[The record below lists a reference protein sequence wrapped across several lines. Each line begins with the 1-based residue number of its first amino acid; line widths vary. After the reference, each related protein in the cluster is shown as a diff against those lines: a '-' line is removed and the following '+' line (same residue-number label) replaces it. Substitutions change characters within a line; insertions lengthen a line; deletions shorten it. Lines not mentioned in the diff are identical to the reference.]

1 MSNFS
6 LAEYHRHPAW
16 SPTAL
21 KAAVTGTMRAWSHR
35 FGPGAARFVPSA
47 DMVKGD
53 LVDALLTPPFDIKG
67 RFAAYATIARN
78 TKIGAAN
85 CAEAEAAGLTP
96 VSIEM
101 VDQAQRIC
109 DALHDDPLI
118 ADVFVTLDKAASQQP
133 HFWTDEAG
141 RPCRCLPDIVTTDGR
156 LFDLKKTRSAVPR
169 KFYWQAKDLAYD
181 LQMAHLALGHEDR
194 HGEPPVETG
203 VIAFEWPTDPAAPI
217 DCSLLIFDEQ
227 DLQKGLQ
234 RREEAFRRIAECQ
247 ASGSW
252 PSHGRQAFRPV
263 SQDFSLPEAEGID
276 LDSIDLF

>member
-6 LAEYHRHPAW
+6 LADYHRHPAW

-118 ADVFVTLDKAASQQP
+118 ADVFGTLDKAASQQP

-181 LQMAHLALGHEDR
+181 LQMAHLALGHENR
-194 HGEPPVETG
+194 HGQPPLETG
-203 VIAFEWPTDPAAPI
+203 VIAFEWPTDPAGPI

-247 ASGSW
+247 ATGNW

-263 SQDFSLPEAEGID
+263 SQDFSIPESATID
-276 LDSIDLF
+276 QDSIELF

>member
-35 FGPGAARFVPSA
+35 FRPGAARFVPSA

-78 TKIGAAN
+78 TKIGTAN

-101 VDQAQRIC
+101 VEQAQRIRE
-109 DALHDDPLI
+109 ALRADPVVGEVL
-118 ADVFVTLDKAASQQP
+118 AALDPALSQQP
-133 HFWTDEAG
+133 HFWEDQEG
-141 RPCRCLPDIVTTDGR
+141 RPCRCLPDVVTSDGR

-169 KFYWQAKDLAYD
+169 KFYLQAKDLA
-181 LQMAHLALGHEDR
+181 
-194 HGEPPVETG
+194 
-203 VIAFEWPTDPAAPI
+203 
-217 DCSLLIFDEQ
+217 
-227 DLQKGLQ
+227 
-234 RREEAFRRIAECQ
+234 
-247 ASGSW
+247 
-252 PSHGRQAFRPV
+252 
-263 SQDFSLPEAEGID
+263 
-276 LDSIDLF
+276 

>member
-1 MSNFS
+1 MTSLS
-6 LAEYHRHPAW
+6 LADYHRHPAW

-21 KAAVTGTMRAWSHR
+21 KAAVTGTMRAWRQR
-35 FGPGAARFVPSA
+35 FGPDAVPFVPSA

-53 LVDALLTPPFDIKG
+53 LVDALLTPPFRIDG
-67 RFAAYATIARN
+67 RFAAYPSIARN
-78 TKIGAAN
+78 TKVGAAN
-85 CAEAEAAGLTP
+85 CQEAEAAGLTP
-96 VSIEM
+96 ISVEM
-101 VDQAQRIC
+101 VEQAQRIR
-109 DALHDDPLI
+109 DALRADPVVGEVL
-118 ADVFVTLDKAASQQP
+118 AALDPALSQQP
-133 HFWTDEAG
+133 HFWEDKEG
-141 RPCRCLPDIVTTDGR
+141 RPCRCLPDVVTSDGR

-194 HGEPPVETG
+194 HGQPPAETG

-217 DCSLLIFDEQ
+217 DCSLLIFDGQ
-227 DLQKGLQ
+227 DLQQGLQ

-247 ASGSW
+247 ATGSW

-263 SQDFSLPEAEGID
+263 SQDFSLPEAVGVD

>member
-1 MSNFS
+1 MTTIS

-35 FGPGAARFVPSA
+35 FGAGAAPFVPSP

-53 LVDALLTPPFDIKG
+53 LVDALLTPPFSLDG
-67 RFAAYATIARN
+67 RFQVFSTIARN

-263 SQDFSLPEAEGID
+263 SQDFCLPEAEGID